1 MINNPENP
9 SLRFDK
15 EGRWYH
21 EGVEITHE
29 RTLKLF
35 SRSLRKNSQGR
46 YLIAIGNEW
55 SYVKVEDAPFLVK
68 SLDYHSTTE
77 TEGAY
82 FTILLNDG
90 STETL
95 DLKTLRV
102 GKNNVLYCRVKKG
115 EYRARFCRPSYYE
128 LARYIEFDSSSEGY
142 FIILNGKK
150 YYLKREDSRVQ
161 GFKG

>member
-1 MINNPENP
+1 MDSPEHP

-15 EGRWYH
+15 EGKWYH
-21 EGVEITHE
+21 QGVEITHE

-35 SRSLRKNSQGR
+35 SRSLRKDSQGR
-46 YLIAIGNEW
+46 YLIAIGKEW
-55 SYVKVEDAPFLVK
+55 GYVEVEDAPFLVK
-68 SLDYHSTTE
+68 YLDYHPPTE

-102 GKNNVLYCRVKKG
+102 GKNNVLYCKVKKR
-115 EYRARFCRPSYYE
+115 EYRARFCRASYYE
-128 LARYIEFDSSSEGY
+128 FAQHIEFDPSSGWY
-142 FIILNGKK
+142 YILLNGKK
-150 YYLKREDSRVQ
+150 YYLKRKRARVQ